1 VIGRVLSQPALLV
14 QQLVDP
20 PNKTLLY
27 LLGHSLP
34 FLFVP
39 LISPDTWLLAGP
51 SLLGLFLAQGAND
64 PLSITIRYTWLVVP
78 GFALGALFWWERRAD
93 PSPGPRVRLAW
104 GTALTLSLLLT
115 VTSNPHRSLSMV
127 MPDSISPWVH
137 ASPVTQWLHGVEAR
151 QALKVIPATA
161 SVAANTPLVPLLAQ
175 RQAIVRFPYDTKYL
189 DQNRKAQSVEWVAV
203 DLSLLERYGVAFR
216 RDWRQL
222 KKSLVWIEENRQTYT
237 PQAIRDGVVVLQR
250 HGRNHPVLN
259 TELETILQRPL
270 PQSPSRRSKRL

>member
-1 VIGRVLSQPALLV
+1 MKTLVVLVAIGLWLLVRSRQRWCLALALIAWGAGWAIVSTNVLMPLFSDDNSKRFMVENFGQYLGADPEKGSSSLGVIGRVLSQPALLV

-20 PNKTLLY
+20 PDKTLLY

-137 ASPVTQWLHGVEAR
+137 A
-151 QALKVIPATA
+151 
-161 SVAANTPLVPLLAQ
+161 
-175 RQAIVRFPYDTKYL
+175 
-189 DQNRKAQSVEWVAV
+189 
-203 DLSLLERYGVAFR
+203 
-216 RDWRQL
+216 
-222 KKSLVWIEENRQTYT
+222 
-237 PQAIRDGVVVLQR
+237 
-250 HGRNHPVLN
+250 
-259 TELETILQRPL
+259 
-270 PQSPSRRSKRL
+270 RL